1 MFHLQA
7 DSMTQ
12 SLEHILFLWVDSM
25 FLTNQ
30 SCGEKGQL
38 TSQAETVDSSTW
50 SHSLILFVITAQILN
65 PLWHKWWEK
74 NSSSLSELESI
85 MIQDSN
91 IYSGNIRSKQCLF
104 WLPWRKHLAEC
115 QVGNQYHVAHKRLC
129 RPQVPMM
136 KTPGCQKQGLQSLV
150 RLSLRTHIYESHRE
164 NWSSDLAHINDS
176 LWTFVH
182 E

>member
-1 MFHLQA
+1 MFSVSLGWRHA
-7 DSMTQ
+7 FDQ
-12 SLEHILFLWVDSM
+12 SVHGVKKEVDWKKVKHRWWTLLIQMSSVTSFDFIAQIPNSLWW
-25 FLTNQ
+25 Q
-30 SCGEKGQL
+30 RGEKKKKKNHPFWSLNQL
-38 TSQAETVDSSTW
+38 SFRKQLYISGW
-50 SHSLILFVITAQILN
+50 RLKLIKKTTKKLT
-65 PLWHKWWEK
+65 
-74 NSSSLSELESI
+74 
-85 MIQDSN
+85 
-91 IYSGNIRSKQCLF
+91 GC
-104 WLPWRKHLAEC
+104 KHLAEC
-115 QVGNQYHVAHKRLC
+115 QVGNQYRVAHKRLC